1 MAEDHNEPPHLAC
14 GGLLDRILLQLFRSG
29 PLPTEPAECQY
40 SIFHTPT
47 DFVVN
52 QEASDAES
60 GLCRE
65 SLLLDNVWT
74 TFCRRIRDLIT
85 SMISMA

>member
-1 MAEDHNEPPHLAC
+1 M
-14 GGLLDRILLQLFRSG
+14 
-29 PLPTEPAECQY
+29 
-40 SIFHTPT
+40 

-60 GLCRE
+60 GVYRE

-74 TFCRRIRDLIT
+74 TFCRLIRDPIT
-85 SMISMA
+85 YIISMA